1 MRPFRVS
8 LKYLQCQH
16 QAYVLL
22 QNSSESGHVAHKI
35 KKKMKRRKLAPHQH
49 PTPHTPKKTLHLHCQ
64 TPRKSKTYRSELEE
78 QITNM

>member
-8 LKYLQCQH
+8 LKCLQCQH

-35 KKKMKRRKLAPHQH
+35 KENEEKKLAPTNTPPHIHQKRPYTYIARH
-49 PTPHTPKKTLHLHCQ
+49 QENQRFPKPIKV
-64 TPRKSKTYRSELEE
+64 
-78 QITNM
+78 N

>member
-8 LKYLQCQH
+8 LKCLQCQH

-35 KKKMKRRKLAPHQH
+35 KENEEKKTCPP
-49 PTPHTPKKTLHLHCQ
+49 PTPHPTYTKKDLTLTLPDTKKINVFQ
-64 TPRKSKTYRSELEE
+64 NLSK
-78 QITNM
+78 

>member
-8 LKYLQCQH
+8 LKCLQCQH

-35 KKKMKRRKLAPHQH
+35 KENEEKKTCPHQH

-64 TPRKSKTYRSELEE
+64 TPRKSTFSKTYRSELEE
-78 QITNM
+78 

>member
-35 KKKMKRRKLAPHQH
+35 KKKNEEKKTCPP
-49 PTPHTPKKTLHLHCQ
+49 PTPHPTYTKRDLTLTLPDTKKIQNL
-64 TPRKSKTYRSELEE
+64 SK
-78 QITNM
+78 